1 MSYFTSIQYNDSGSL
16 DAFSRLRTSSPEA
29 IFSTQSQYDTNP
41 IQMEGGAT
49 GTGVAPLWDINT
61 RMVALTCTAGTGVSY
76 YQSYQYNPYQPGKSQ
91 FIALTG
97 VIGTGVANQILDI
110 GYGDSLNGIFLRQNG
125 ASGLQVVQRSS
136 TSGTVVDTV
145 VSQASWNI
153 DKINGT
159 GPSGITLDVTK
170 AQILVIDLQFLGMGR
185 VRIGFDIDGVLY
197 YCHQFI
203 NANNLTVPYMQSAT
217 LPISMTLTST
227 TSAAPKTF
235 YFKCATVI
243 SEGGILQE
251 YGITSSTPS
260 VAVTA
265 TNAARTVALSVR
277 PKTTFNSAPNR
288 SFFLLENISMFVTGN
303 MDIYWELVTGAVITT
318 QTWANI
324 NTANSAFE
332 YSSVPGVFG
341 NLTNGQVLASGYC
354 SRLGGTN
361 NGNIIDINSI
371 TSINNPIALNRA
383 GAVTNSGT
391 LTLLVQGLSANSTM
405 QANIGF
411 REIR

>member
-29 IFSTQSQYDTNP
+29 IFAVQSQYDTTP

-49 GTGVAPLWDINT
+49 GTGVAPLWNSST

-91 FIALTG
+91 FIAMTG
-97 VIGTGVANQILDI
+97 VIGTGVAGHVLDM

-125 ASGLQVVQRSS
+125 ASGLQMVQRSS
-136 TSGTVVDTV
+136 TSGSVVNTAID
-145 VSQASWNI
+145 QANWNI
-153 DKINGT
+153 DKLNGT

-170 AQILVIDLQFLGMGR
+170 AQILIIDLQFLGMGR
-185 VRIGFDIDGVLY
+185 VRVGFDIDGVVY
-197 YCHQFI
+197 YAHQFL
-203 NANNLTVPYMQSAT
+203 NANSLSVPYMQSAT

-265 TNAARTVALSVR
+265 TNAARTVAMSVR
-277 PKTTFNSAPNR
+277 PKTTFGGVPNR
-288 SFFLLENISMFVTGN
+288 SFFLLENISIFVTGN
-303 MDIYWELVTGAVITT
+303 MDVYWELVTGAVITA
-318 QTWANI
+318 QTWADV

-332 YSSVPGVFG
+332 YTSVPGVFG

-361 NGNIIDINSI
+361 NGTMIDINSI

-383 GAVTNSGT
+383 GAVTNNGT
-391 LTLLVQGLSANSTM
+391 LTLLVQGLSANSAM
-405 QANIGF
+405 QSNIGF

>member
-29 IFSTQSQYDTNP
+29 IFSIQSQYDTNP
-41 IQMEGGAT
+41 IQMEGGVT
-49 GTGVAPLWDINT
+49 GTGVAPLWDANI
-61 RMVALTCTAGTGVSY
+61 RMVALTVAAGTGLSY

-136 TSGTVVDTV
+136 TSGSVVNTTVN
-145 VSQASWNI
+145 QASWNI
-153 DKINGT
+153 DNMNGT

-185 VRIGFDIDGVLY
+185 VRFGFDIDGVIY
-197 YCHQFI
+197 YFHQFL
-203 NANNLTVPYMQSAT
+203 NANNLAVPYMQSAT
-217 LPISMTLTST
+217 LPVSMTLTGT
-227 TSAAPKTF
+227 AAAAPKTF

-265 TNAARTVALSVR
+265 TNAVRTVALSVR
-277 PKTTFNSAPNR
+277 PKTTFGGVPNR

-303 MDIYWELVTGAVITT
+303 MDVYWELVTGAVITG

-341 NLTNGQVLASGYC
+341 NLTTGQVIASGYC

-361 NGNIIDINSI
+361 NGTLIDINSI

-383 GAVTNSGT
+383 GAVTNNGT
-391 LTLLVQGLSANSTM
+391 LTLLVQGLSANSAM
-405 QANIGF
+405 QSNIGF